1 MTLQQPYL
9 TRLKAVAL
17 LLLLFGGALALR
29 PFLTSP
35 GPLLAQL
42 SSELG
47 IEVQALGWLTS
58 MPMLLMGGGST
69 DCPLAT

>member
-35 GPLLAQL
+35 GPLLVQL

-47 IEVQALGWLTS
+47 IEVQALG
-58 MPMLLMGGGST
+58 
-69 DCPLAT
+69 C